1 MSEVL
6 TVDAILFGLLVFS
19 GILGNIL
26 VIYVVFESAT
36 ESSSRHLPPSDTIL
50 VNLSLA
56 NLLTS
61 LFRTVPIF
69 ASDLGLEVSL
79 APGWC
84 RLFML
89 LWVWWRAV
97 GCWITLALS
106 AFHCVKLRGQ
116 RVMVGPLALQRERR
130 QVWLALALV
139 WGVNLA
145 FSLPALVYTTHMHGN
160 GTVELMVISCTTR
173 PLLGCVWEFPSAEQ
187 GSAFASTS
195 LALNE
200 VVPLVLMMGTNLAT
214 LLTLAR
220 HIRSVTASDAGKEQ
234 QQGELAKHVAS
245 ERKAGQVIMALVS
258 LFVVCW
264 AMQVAAVTYYN
275 HDGGHHAEGLL
286 TVAQFSASL
295 FVGFSPMVVALGHG
309 KLRRRIVGMILGWAD
324 RAKCSHGRTE
334 EELVSDMSISKKTEL
349 SKEQTERG
357 IIKVERV
364 PAVQGDMMAFITTHQ
379 HLCPVGDSPGRTTSV
394 KHAGTGLQ
402 VHS

>member
-19 GILGNIL
+19 GIVGNIL
-26 VIYVVFESAT
+26 VIYVVFGSAT
-36 ESSSRHLPPSDTIL
+36 ENSFRHLPPSDAIL

-69 ASDLGLEVSL
+69 ISDLGLEVSL

-97 GCWITLALS
+97 GCWVTLALS
-106 AFHCVKLRGQ
+106 AFHCAKLQ
-116 RVMVGPLALQRERR
+116 RQRMVVGPLAQRRERQ

-139 WGVNLA
+139 WGANLA
-145 FSLPALVYTTHMHGN
+145 FSLPALVYTTHVHGN
-160 GTVELMVISCTTR
+160 ATVELMVISCTTR
-173 PLLGCVWEFPSAEQ
+173 PLLGCVWEFPTEEQ
-187 GSAFASTS
+187 GSAFASAS

-214 LLTLAR
+214 LHTLAR
-220 HIRSVTASDAGKEQ
+220 HIRSVTAAQQPQ
-234 QQGELAKHVAS
+234 QQAELGRHVAS
-245 ERKAGQVIMALVS
+245 ERKAGHVIMALVS

-264 AMQVAAVTYYN
+264 ALQVAAVTYYN
-275 HDGGHHAEGLL
+275 HNGGNHAEGLL
-286 TVAQFSASL
+286 TVSHFSASL

-309 KLRRRIVGMILGWAD
+309 KLRRRITAMVLSCLH
-324 RAKCSHGRTE
+324 RAKCGAQGGAE
-334 EELVSDMSISKKTEL
+334 QALVSDMSVSKQTEL
-349 SKEQTERG
+349 SKGQRDKR
-357 IIKVERV
+357 IIKVEAR
-364 PAVQGDMMAFITTHQ
+364 
-379 HLCPVGDSPGRTTSV
+379 GRT
-394 KHAGTGLQ
+394 
-402 VHS
+402 